1 MEADIS
7 DEKNTYKST
16 EALKDM
22 AHWGQLEVLPVDETG
37 WVRQGQ
43 IMKRLSVMLNSWFY
57 LCDGDLWKVG
67 IRHLGSL
74 AQNLENSLLL
84 LISRCGSGWRK

>member
-22 AHWGQLEVLPVDETG
+22 AHWGELEVLPVDETG

-43 IMKRLSVMLNSWFY
+43 I
-57 LCDGDLWKVG
+57 DLYQETRG
-67 IRHLGSL
+67 
-74 AQNLENSLLL
+74 
-84 LISRCGSGWRK
+84 